1 MSEKQD
7 RTYARTAQDIER
19 KYSFGKT
26 FADMLGLINDNR
38 DKVDSVE
45 SYLGRTEHS
54 TTLKRD
60 TEEIVMTATESIEK
74 RLGDSIAGVSDDVS
88 ELSSKVELKLDANA
102 VNIAIDKK
110 MAEGVE
116 RVETTTGY
124 RFDADGLNITK
135 SGETMTNKLDHTG
148 MYVKRSGK
156 EILTANDKGVSAVDL
171 HAKTYLTVGEGE
183 GRSRFEDYGTNRT
196 GCFWVGG

>member
-60 TEEIVMTATESIEK
+60 TEEIVMSAEK
-74 RLGDSIAGVSDDVS
+74 RLEGSIAGVDNEVS
-88 ELSSKVELKLDANA
+88 ALSSKVEMKLDADA
-102 VNIAIDKK
+102 VNFAIESKLG
-110 MAEGVE
+110 EGVTQ
-116 RVETTTGY
+116 VVTSAGY
-124 RFDADGLNITK
+124 RFDAEGLNISQTGTEM
-135 SGETMTNKLDHTG
+135 SNSLTADG
-148 MYVKRSGK
+148 MYVKRSG
-156 EILTANDKGVSAVDL
+156 EDILTANSLGVSAVDL

-183 GRSRFEDYGTNRT
+183 GRSRFEDYGINRT